1 MKTQITGKIIGLK
14 EDLEKERQDINRQ
27 ADKALFSVGVEMKR
41 DLQIILHKEW
51 YERYKPTTYKRRTDN
66 NSLGRPIGGDENFEI
81 SVRRQTLEFSFE
93 PIGTHANPEWSERHG
108 DALIEWIQAEHN
120 YSETEDGEIIKK
132 IPSRPFWNNFLD
144 EQMDGGIMEKFAN
157 AMLPKY
163 SVITD
168 NSDDLSELAYN
179 YLPEDVK
186 VHKL

>member
-1 MKTQITGKIIGLK
+1 MGTQITAKIIGLK
-14 EDLEKERQDINRQ
+14 EDLEKERQDINKQ

-41 DLQIILHKEW
+41 DLQVILQKEW
-51 YERYKPTTYKRRTDN
+51 YERYTPTTYERRTDD
-66 NSLGRPIGGDENFEI
+66 NSLGRPIGSDDNFDV
-81 SVRRQTLEFSFE
+81 SVKRQSLEFSFN
-93 PIGTHANPEWSERHG
+93 PTGKHANPEWSVRNG

-120 YSETEDGEIIKK
+120 YAESDDGEIIKK
-132 IPSRPFWNNFLD
+132 IPSRPFWNKFLD

-168 NSDDLSELAYN
+168 KSDDLSELAYN